1 MVFVA
6 VLAIALILFIWG
18 DVLIF
23 GPPRDRDR

>member
-1 MVFVA
+1 MLLIV